1 MRLKDK
7 VAVITGGGRGIGKA
21 TAELFAKE
29 GAKIVIADFDTE
41 TGEKTAAELVA
52 SGAAAIFVQVNVA
65 DRDQVA
71 SLFERTVAE
80 YGRVDVLVNNAG
92 ITADGWLVKMSE
104 EAWDRVI
111 SVNLKGVFNCG
122 QAAAKVMLE
131 QGSGVILNAASV
143 VGVYGNMGQTNY
155 AATKAGVIGMAKSW
169 ARELGPKGIRSN
181 AVAPGFIMT
190 DMMNSVPEK
199 VLDMM
204 RDKTPLKR
212 LGEADDIAQAYLFLA
227 SDEASYVNGVVLSV
241 DGGMVL

>member
-1 MRLKDK
+1 M
-7 VAVITGGGRGIGKA
+7 
-21 TAELFAKE
+21 
-29 GAKIVIADFDTE
+29 
-41 TGEKTAAELVA
+41 
-52 SGAAAIFVQVNVA
+52 A

-111 SVNLKGVFNCG
+111 AVNLKGVFNCG

-212 LGEADDIAQAYLFLA
+212 LGEAVDIAQAYLFLA